1 MPLIVLIYSVEDKK
15 EEAGGRFWKGQR
27 SWSQT

>member
-1 MPLIVLIYSVEDKK
+1 MPFIVLIYSVEDKK